1 MADGMSM
8 VNRDLKGVMAASFL
22 GGLVGLPWLFSYSYS
37 LGYDLTLWIYN
48 GWFIKETL
56 LNGVVP
62 NWSYLSAS
70 GQPFFKMSGLADGV
84 LVALFMA
91 VFGVFKG
98 VQVLMWALY
107 ILAAVG
113 FYKMFFFLRP
123 CRISALTA
131 SGAYI
136 LSWFITFTANF
147 QSYISNFFIYAL
159 LPFFVLCAFRLI
171 KKFSTEVFLLSA
183 AILAVSI
190 LANPQVAIKM
200 LVVALLSIVPLLSR
214 DRVLGVFG
222 IAVGVVLLAL
232 LLTMFDIVSAL
243 RLREEVITAN
253 ARSNASISP
262 FALIAIPAY
271 ALSLFVD
278 FFTGIRWPEISL
290 HELLYSKY
298 PGFVLVL
305 LSIFALRLR
314 DALGNVVPFMWVW
327 VIVSY
332 GVLFLLMP
340 YLPAA
345 PWIGTSHNI
354 LIVPTFFIAMLSGLG
369 VSGIMRGKSP
379 SIHNRQLWGGGL
391 ACLGLVELGIL
402 LWGLRTFAGIS
413 ISPEKLPQVSLW
425 RGLTSHME
433 EGSSAP
439 RLFSLSP
446 DHSKNIFPVL
456 TSLATANVIELRQ
469 RSPEYQS
476 YLDLI
481 KWCSR
486 DASCSQQIGN
496 LLAPL
501 NVGYVDLPANFF
513 TYRGPVKQP
522 NDYAYY
528 EQGLQKYELD
538 SKLERIRERTVSASD
553 MRPQATST
561 YWSPWDSTPPLVKA
575 SGRIEQVIYKNKYRI
590 PARVCDGIIAI
601 VGNDSV
607 AEKIYEELV
616 LLPEYEPGRFGFL
629 LIASLSELEE
639 KVKRSLHGYI
649 STHSKEEHSSIPLL
663 SIGDV
668 KQLYATEVDLPSVE
682 ISSFEMEGEQL
693 NIKLEEPIQTE
704 RFIFISQQFFRD
716 WRAVNE
722 LGNTLPIFK
731 IGAGL
736 TGAFLESGTQQ
747 IELRYDLPMVERLS
761 RWISMLSW
769 GSVGILLT
777 VKYCTRK
784 PVVETT

>member
-1 MADGMSM
+1 MASEMSI
-8 VNRDLKGVMAASFL
+8 VNRDLKGVLAASLL
-22 GGLVGLPWLFSYSYS
+22 GGVVGLPWLFSYSYS

-48 GWFIKETL
+48 GWYIKETL

-98 VQVLMWALY
+98 VQVFMWALY
-107 ILAAVG
+107 VLAAVG

-147 QSYISNFFIYAL
+147 QVYISNFFIYAL
-159 LPFFVLCAFRLI
+159 LPFFVLCAFCLI
-171 KKFSTEVFLLSA
+171 KKFSVEIFLFSA
-183 AILAVSI
+183 AILAVAI

-200 LVVALLSIVPLLSR
+200 LVVALLAIVPLLNR
-214 DRVLGVFG
+214 GRLPGAFG

-243 RLREEVITAN
+243 RLREEVVTIN
-253 ARSNASISP
+253 ARRNSHISP

-271 ALSLFVD
+271 ALSLVID
-278 FFTGIRWPEISL
+278 FFSGIRWPEISL

-298 PGFVLVL
+298 PSFILVL

-314 DALGNVVPFMWVW
+314 DALGYIVRIMWVW

-332 GVLFLLMP
+332 GILFLLMP
-340 YLPAA
+340 HVPAA
-345 PWIGTSHNI
+345 PWIGVSHNI
-354 LIVPTFFIAMLSGLG
+354 LIVPTFFIAILSGFG
-369 VSGIMRGKSP
+369 VSGIMRDHRS
-379 SIHNRQLWGGGL
+379 SIHNRQQWGRIL

-402 LWGLRTFAGIS
+402 LWGLRTFSGIS
-413 ISPEKLPQVSLW
+413 ISPDKLPQVSLW
-425 RGLTSHME
+425 REIKSQMVE
-433 EGSSAP
+433 ESYNP
-439 RLFSLSP
+439 RVFSLSP
-446 DHSKNIFPVL
+446 DHSKNLFPVL

-486 DASCSQQIGN
+486 DASCPQQISH

-501 NVGYVDLPANFF
+501 NVGYVDLPAKFF
-513 TYRGPVKQP
+513 TYRGPVKHP

-538 SKLERIRERTVSASD
+538 SKLERIRERTVTASD
-553 MRPQATST
+553 IRPQATST
-561 YWSPWDSTPPLVKA
+561 EWSPWDESRSIVNA
-575 SGRIEQVIYKNKYRI
+575 NGRIEQVIYKNKFRI
-590 PARVCDGIIAI
+590 PARVCDRIIAI
-601 VGNDSV
+601 VGKDSV
-607 AEKIYEELV
+607 AQRIYEELV
-616 LLPEYEPGRFGFL
+616 LLPEYEPGRFGFI
-629 LIASLSELEE
+629 LIASLTELEE
-639 KVKRSLHGYI
+639 EVKRSLDGYI

-663 SIGDV
+663 SIEDV
-668 KQLYATEVDLPSVE
+668 KQLYATEVDLSAVE
-682 ISSFEMEGEQL
+682 ISSFRMKGEQL
-693 NIKLEEPIQTE
+693 NIKLEEPIKTD

-722 LGNTLPIFK
+722 RGNTLPIFK
-731 IGAGL
+731 
-736 TGAFLESGTQQ
+736 TGG
-747 IELRYDLPMVERLS
+747 
-761 RWISMLSW
+761 
-769 GSVGILLT
+769 G
-777 VKYCTRK
+777 
-784 PVVETT
+784 